1 MERTGFLTIASS
13 LQGGMERLPE
23 VLRCGAAKGPCDV
36 PSLVLAAVSHGSR
49 CKRPG
54 RNRRRHGLHALGPA
68 GPDHANARAAH
79 VDLRQRDH
87 RKRHERQRQHDR
99 SLQNADEGCRRAGRR
114 EVGVPSG
121 VTISLGSGNYDAA
134 NGEKFPI
141 VIPRSVSISGT
152 NYGAGPSSGS
162 FVDGFGEDTI
172 FEQIVHTARHSVY
185 TTVETVP
192 PAKLS
197 LGNLYIGASKIT
209 LPTRALYASVDV
221 IGTLSGAVAS
231 FGAGFVSRGNNLNGI
246 LVASGSLTCDT
257 CQIRGNGFGIGA
269 LTVPLPTTSPSSGA
283 PSITLTHT
291 SHGDSTVGAKVADI
305 LTDGSANVNASGAT
319 FARQGLAYADTFAPV
334 VPTSIRGSV
343 DFGGGVSGSSG
354 GNGFIGARTTEIL
367 VTRRNETVSA
377 LDDTWNPNQQRANR
391 NGKYTRTITFGS
403 GTTGKNVTIV
413 HAAVGSTVTV
423 GPAPAPTPTPSTTP
437 SGSPIPTSTPT

>member
-1 MERTGFLTIASS
+1 MYRVWFSRLFLTAVAASA
-13 LQGGMERLPE
+13 LAAIVGGTACTRWGQPGPITPTLSPLTSIYVSATTGSDTSGNGSMAAPYKTLTKAVA
-23 VLRCGAAKGPCDV
+23 VLVAAK
-36 PSLVLAAVSHGSR
+36 SVSS
-49 CKRPG
+49 
-54 RNRRRHGLHALGPA
+54 N
-68 GPDHANARAAH
+68 
-79 VDLRQRDH
+79 
-87 RKRHERQRQHDR
+87 
-99 SLQNADEGCRRAGRR
+99 
-114 EVGVPSG
+114 G

-141 VIPRSVSISGT
+141 VIPRTVSISGT

-185 TTVETVP
+185 TTIETVP

-209 LPTRALYASVDV
+209 LPTHALYASVDV

-231 FGAGFVSRGNNLNGI
+231 FGAGFVSTANNLNGI
-246 LVASGSLTCDT
+246 LVASGTLMCDT

-269 LTVPLPTTSPSSGA
+269 LTVPLPTTSPASGA

-305 LTDGSANVNASGAT
+305 LTDGSANINASGAT
-319 FARQGLAYADTFAPV
+319 FARQGIAYADTFAPV

-391 NGKYTRTITFGS
+391 NGKYPRTITFGS

-437 SGSPIPTSTPT
+437 SGSPLPTSTPT

>member
-1 MERTGFLTIASS
+1 
-13 LQGGMERLPE
+13 MERLPE
-23 VLRCGAAKGPCDV
+23 VPRYGAAKGLAMYRV
-36 PSLVLAAVSHGSR
+36 WFSRLFLTVVAASALAAIVGGTACTR
-49 CKRPG
+49 WGQPG
-54 RNRRRHGLHALGPA
+54 PITPTLGPLTSIFVSA
-68 GPDHANARAAH
+68 TTGSDTSGNGSVNAPYKTLTKAVAVLVAAKS
-79 VDLRQRDH
+79 V
-87 RKRHERQRQHDR
+87 
-99 SLQNADEGCRRAGRR
+99 SSN
-114 EVGVPSG
+114 G

-152 NYGAGPSSGS
+152 NYGAGPDSGS
-162 FVDGFGEDTI
+162 FIDGFGEDTV

-197 LGNLYIGASKIT
+197 LANLYVGASKIR
-209 LPTRALYASVDV
+209 LPARALYASVDV

-231 FGAGFVSRGNNLNGI
+231 FGAGFVSPANNLNGI

-269 LTVPLPTTSPSSGA
+269 LTVPLPTTSPSSGV

-291 SHGDSTVGAKVADI
+291 SRGDSTVGAKVADI

-334 VPTSIRGSV
+334 VPTSIRGTV

-354 GNGFIGARTTEIL
+354 GNGFIGARTTEIF
-367 VTRRNETVSA
+367 VARRNETVSA

-403 GTTGKNVTIV
+403 GTRGKNVTIV

>member
-1 MERTGFLTIASS
+1 MYRVWFSRLFLTAVAASA
-13 LQGGMERLPE
+13 LAAIVGGTACTRWGQPGPITPTLAPLVSIYVSATTGSDTSGNGSMSAPYKTLTKAVA
-23 VLRCGAAKGPCDV
+23 VLVAAK
-36 PSLVLAAVSHGSR
+36 SVS
-49 CKRPG
+49 P
-54 RNRRRHGLHALGPA
+54 N
-68 GPDHANARAAH
+68 
-79 VDLRQRDH
+79 
-87 RKRHERQRQHDR
+87 
-99 SLQNADEGCRRAGRR
+99 
-114 EVGVPSG
+114 G

-141 VIPRSVSISGT
+141 VIPRSVSISGA
-152 NYGAGPSSGS
+152 NYGAGPKSGS

-197 LGNLYIGASKIT
+197 LGNLYVGASKIS
-209 LPTRALYASVDV
+209 LPARALYASVDV
-221 IGTLSGAVAS
+221 IGTLSGAVTS
-231 FGAGFVSRGNNLNGI
+231 FGAGFVSTANNLNGV

-269 LTVPLPTTSPSSGA
+269 LTVPLPTTSPASGV

-319 FARQGLAYADTFAPV
+319 FARQGIAYADTFAPV
-334 VPTSIRGSV
+334 VPTLIRGTV
-343 DFGGGVSGSSG
+343 DFGGGAAGSSG
-354 GNGFIGARTTEIL
+354 GNGFIGARSTEIF

-391 NGKYTRTITFGS
+391 NGKYPRTITFGS
-403 GTTGKNVTIV
+403 GTAGKNVTV
-413 HAAVGSTVTV
+413 LHGAVGSTVTV

-437 SGSPIPTSTPT
+437 SGSPSPTSTPT